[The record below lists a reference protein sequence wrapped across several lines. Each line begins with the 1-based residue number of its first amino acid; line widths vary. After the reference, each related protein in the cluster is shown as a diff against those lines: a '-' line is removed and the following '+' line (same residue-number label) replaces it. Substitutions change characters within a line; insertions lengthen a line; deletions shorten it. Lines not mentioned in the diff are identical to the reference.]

1 MSTPAT
7 TSTTPAG
14 PAGTPLTDR
23 FAGADRPAA
32 RAPRGARV
40 VATLLLVLGALFV
53 LGGAG
58 TWAVTAAGLSSEG
71 VTVAESAPAFVG
83 AALDTPWEAW
93 AQTEAIRSD
102 VLAATDGRSYAE
114 LDRED
119 PLRDMA
125 TTGTFLRASLLTSVV
140 AFGVATALVGI
151 GVGFLLGGLGLRS
164 VAGARAAA

>member
-1 MSTPAT
+1 MSTPTRT
-7 TSTTPAG
+7 TASAETGAAPRPAG
-14 PAGTPLTDR
+14 AEPT
-23 FAGADRPAA
+23 
-32 RAPRGARV
+32 APRGARV

-58 TWAVTAAGLSSEG
+58 TWAVTAAGLASED

-83 AALDTPWEAW
+83 ATLDTPWEAW

-102 VLAATDGRSYAE
+102 VLEATDGRTYAQI
-114 LDRED
+114 DRED

-164 VAGARAAA
+164 LAARGA

>member
-1 MSTPAT
+1 MSTPAS
-7 TSTTPAG
+7 TSTS
-14 PAGTPLTDR
+14 AGTGGAP
-23 FAGADRPAA
+23 FADRPAA
-32 RAPRGARV
+32 PASGRARL
-40 VATLLLVLGALFV
+40 VATLLLVLGTLFV

-83 AALDTPWEAW
+83 ASLDTPWEAW

-102 VLAATDGRSYAE
+102 VLAATDGRTYAE
-114 LDRED
+114 IDRED

-164 VAGARAAA
+164 VAGRAA